1 MWGGVNFFFGG
12 RIHADSGFSEWFK
25 NILGNLGGPCG
36 PLRPQLTY
44 FLIFIHTLKRSW
56 VKSNCIKNSI
66 PTKFLG
72 ECRVARHMLWWVIAQ
87 LIKCQNVAGG
97 LVHSWTT
104 YHLPTAKCIW
114 VFFCYLMH
122 MLHAHRV
129 IDGRSVL
136 AYADD
141 DVFYL
146 FLGRNKKEEPS
157 SIHTLRKVRTIRGC
171 LKGLAL
177 MIWRSRM
184 VLASPGP
191 LLTPLPSSS
200 PPKTPIRCFICYI
213 HANHMPTAPN
223 LR

>member
-1 MWGGVNFFFGG
+1 MSCCSAYALVGYSTTNQMPERSRWFG
-12 RIHADSGFSEWFK
+12 SLMN
-25 NILGNLGGPCG
+25 NIP
-36 PLRPQLTY
+36 P
-44 FLIFIHTLKRSW
+44 
-56 VKSNCIKNSI
+56 
-66 PTKFLG
+66 
-72 ECRVARHMLWWVIAQ
+72 
-87 LIKCQNVAGG
+87 
-97 LVHSWTT
+97 
-104 YHLPTAKCIW
+104 AKCIW

-146 FLGRNKKEEPS
+146 FLGRNQKQEPS
-157 SIHTLRKVRTIRGC
+157 SIYTLRKVRTVRGC
-171 LKGLAL
+171 LEGLAL

-200 PPKTPIRCFICYI
+200 PPKTPIRCVICYI

-223 LR
+223 LRERLVSLA